1 MHHKLWQSRFGPMC
15 LVQPRSSQV
24 RFLPSRLMQA
34 RHAAYLSA
42 VLLTGCALGPKGTAP
57 VMPQPAHYAVEATP
71 VQAGGDAAVQHFA
84 LGARAVP
91 QWWLAYRS
99 DTLDAW
105 VEEGLRQN
113 YSLAQASHT
122 LAAAREQ
129 LRAQVGASLLPSL
142 DAAGQTSRQRAL
154 GIPQLGPQTDLYN
167 VFGGQLDASYTFDL
181 FGAARFANSA
191 LAAQVDAQSYQ
202 LDAVRRALAANLVT
216 AAINAAALKAQVD
229 ATERLVALADLD
241 SSEMQRRYQ
250 LGAASS
256 DDVLNAQ
263 ANADAVRATVPGLL
277 TQWQATRHALAVLMG
292 RTPDAAPPDLELAAL
307 SLPDPV
313 PVAVPSDLLKQRPD
327 ILAADAAL
335 KGAAAQVAVATA
347 NLFPSLSITGS
358 FGQAG
363 FTFPSAV
370 GAAGAVWSMGTSLS
384 QPLFHGGALLAKR
397 RSAQDAY
404 QASLSN
410 YQQTVL
416 SAFQNVADSLTA
428 LTHDAETQE
437 AAASERG
444 HSAQAW
450 HDAQR
455 RAAAG
460 SVAPSA
466 VRTDEKQY
474 QNARLSEIRAISAR
488 LTDTAALFQAM
499 GIVPGGSAK
508 GSGDLGFSSP
518 TACRAPDGCR

>member
-1 MHHKLWQSRFGPMC
+1 MRPNSLQLHLLQS
-15 LVQPRSSQV
+15 
-24 RFLPSRLMQA
+24 

-42 VLLTGCALGPKGTAP
+42 VLLAGCALGPKGTAP
-57 VMPQPAHYAVEATP
+57 AMPQPAHYAVDATP
-71 VQAGGDAAVQHFA
+71 ALAGSDGAVQHFA

-91 QWWLAYRS
+91 QWWRAYGS
-99 DTLDAW
+99 DTLNAW

-113 YSLAQASHT
+113 YSLAQATHN

-129 LRAQVGASLLPSL
+129 LRAQVGESMLPSL
-142 DAAGQTSRQRAL
+142 DAGAQTSRQRAL
-154 GIPQLGPQTDLYN
+154 GIPELGPQTNLYN
-167 VFGGQLDASYTFDL
+167 VFGGQLNASYTFDL

-229 ATERLVALADLD
+229 ATERLVVLADID
-241 SSEMQRRYQ
+241 TGEMQRRYQ
-250 LGAASS
+250 LGAASN
-256 DDVLNAQ
+256 DDVLSAQ
-263 ANADAVRATVPGLL
+263 ANADALRATVPALL
-277 TQWQATRHALAVLMG
+277 TQWQAMRHALAVLMG
-292 RTPDAAPPDLELAAL
+292 RTPDAAPPDLDLAAL

-335 KGAAAQVAVATA
+335 KATAAQVAVATA

-370 GAAGAVWSMGTSLS
+370 GAAGAIWSMGASLS

-397 RSAQDAY
+397 RAAQDAY

-428 LTHDAETQE
+428 LTHDADTQA
-437 AAASERG
+437 AAASARN

-450 HDAQR
+450 HDTER

-466 VRTDEKQY
+466 VRAGEKQY
-474 QNARLSEIRAISAR
+474 QNARLSEIRAVSAR

-499 GIVPGGSAK
+499 GIVPGGRAN
-508 GSGDLGFSSP
+508 GMGDLASSAVG
-518 TACRAPDGCR
+518 TARNASQ